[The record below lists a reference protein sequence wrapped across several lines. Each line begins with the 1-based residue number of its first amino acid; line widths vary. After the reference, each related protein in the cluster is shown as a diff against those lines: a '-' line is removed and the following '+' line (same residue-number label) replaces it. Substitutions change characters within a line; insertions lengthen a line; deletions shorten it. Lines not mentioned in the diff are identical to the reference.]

1 VLAKAGRNLVVHAWT
16 ATHLVKNRHF
26 TVAGA
31 LQWRRE
37 DIEVDDELTM
47 LKPLYEWYEYHER
60 KGGVLF
66 PTYSSLTWFVRQ
78 HGDQLV
84 DAGVLLRGRGGR
96 PSLVTPDFG
105 KAVYNTFFRREG

>member
-1 VLAKAGRNLVVHAWT
+1 MGGHSFSQQSPL
-16 ATHLVKNRHF
+16 

-31 LQWRRE
+31 FHWTQ
-37 DIEVDDELTM
+37 EVKKLDYELTR
-47 LKPLYEWYEYHER
+47 LKPLRDLYEYHER

-84 DAGVLLRGRGGR
+84 NAGVLLRGRGGR

-105 KAVYNTFFRREG
+105 KAVYDTFFRRGD